1 MVETMANE
9 FIPNCSGIETLDESI
24 GSRGIY
30 YRLGESEF
38 FEYANTHALVGGIK
52 MIDVIPRMVLKD
64 QGFIHVNLQMLDRQ
78 TIFELFESGRFKMS
92 CKKTLREMLDKLNL
106 D

>member
-9 FIPNCSGIETLDESI
+9 FIPNCSGIETLDESV

-38 FEYANTHALVGGIK
+38 LNMQTL
-52 MIDVIPRMVLKD
+52 
-64 QGFIHVNLQMLDRQ
+64 MLLLAASR
-78 TIFELFESGRFKMS
+78 
-92 CKKTLREMLDKLNL
+92 
-106 D
+106 